1 MVDHDVSDKSR
12 ASNGCP
18 GRQSDESEARYARR
32 RTLAF
37 VVPAM
42 ALPLCASLVYF
53 VLLAGSTVAMVVYAA
68 TKVFTVVWPV
78 FVAFAVEGSRFARSG
93 VQWRKHLAALPLGIM
108 TGLLIGSVIIG
119 GYSFEPIGDYA
130 RGFKDEITTK
140 VTEMGISEPVPY
152 VVFCIFLAGLHS
164 LIEEFFWR
172 WYVFGRLIKVLGR
185 GTAYLAASFAFA
197 AHHYVLLGCY
207 FSMVGTVIFGTC
219 VAIGGALW
227 CWMYRRQSTLAGSWI
242 SHAMVDV
249 AIFYVGYRLIFSP

>member
-1 MVDHDVSDKSR
+1 MNYASN
-12 ASNGCP
+12 ASNGYEVRKAD
-18 GRQSDESEARYARR
+18 GSEVRCGRR

-37 VVPAM
+37 VIPAM

-53 VLLAGSTVAMVVYAA
+53 VLLAGSTVAMVIYAA

-78 FVAFAVEGSRFARSG
+78 FVAFGVEGYRFTRSG
-93 VQWRKHLAALPLGIM
+93 VAWRKHLAALPLGIM

-119 GYSFEPIGDYA
+119 SYSFEPIGDYV
-130 RGFKDEITTK
+130 RGFRDEITAK
-140 VTEMGISEPVPY
+140 VTEMGIFDPVRY

-172 WYVFGRLIKVLGR
+172 WYVFGRLIKVVGR

-207 FSMVGTVIFGTC
+207 FSTVGTVIFGTC

-227 CWMYRRQSTLAGSWI
+227 CWMFRRQSTLAGSWI
-242 SHAMVDV
+242 SHALVDV
-249 AIFYVGYRLIFSP
+249 AIFYVGYHLIFTP